1 MRGLI
6 EAHTALPR
14 TLLVEAYWWTPTTI
28 FLAKSAQAPLAFPNP
43 YHSLTPK
50 SNLFP
55 PISLPFFHVQCSK
68 GDGEGA

>member
-43 YHSLTPK
+43 YYSLTP
-50 SNLFP
+50 NLFP
-55 PISLPFFHVQCSK
+55 PATRATLSAAAWAGFCT
-68 GDGEGA
+68 